1 MEGFDI
7 EWVLDLDI
15 LSFDSLIG
23 SIHRIQSQ
31 EKVEGTWL
39 QRYAM
44 QAEHKDFKKAMQPYE
59 KAMTAG
65 TEKPKPAAKGAKD
78 FIRKHGRGI

>member
-1 MEGFDI
+1 
-7 EWVLDLDI
+7 
-15 LSFDSLIG
+15 
-23 SIHRIQSQ
+23 
-31 EKVEGTWL
+31 
-39 QRYAM
+39 
-44 QAEHKDFKKAMQPYE
+44 MQPYE